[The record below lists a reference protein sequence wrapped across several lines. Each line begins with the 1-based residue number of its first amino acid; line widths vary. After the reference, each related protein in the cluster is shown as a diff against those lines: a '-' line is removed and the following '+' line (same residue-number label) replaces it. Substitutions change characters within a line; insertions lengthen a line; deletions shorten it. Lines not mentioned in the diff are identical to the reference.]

1 MSVDPTMLS
10 LLNFIDELKSM
21 LNQAQQ
27 ILKENDEKIKA
38 LEAKLVRVE
47 TVGEDTS
54 TPEKGGS

>member
-1 MSVDPTMLS
+1 MAIDLTMHS
-10 LLNFIDELKSM
+10 FFEYVGELKGM
-21 LNQAQQ
+21 LVQAQQ
-27 ILKENDEKIKA
+27 MLKDNDEKIKS